1 MPDGTAGRTGRPVLS
16 YAAARAR
23 ADSDRR
29 TLGRALLHHV
39 RRRPRHPA
47 VIDAQGTLSQA
58 SLAGAA
64 LALLP
69 YLGLADDERTVGVL
83 LPAGRGGAVVNVALA
98 FAGRT
103 TVNLNHTV
111 GEAQLARMIDLAGIR
126 TVITAERYLERIE
139 RPTLPGR
146 LVLVDELLPKIPKYR
161 LALAAARALLLP
173 SSLVDKAR
181 PDDLATIIFSSGSTA
196 EPKGIMLNH
205 RQILANT
212 DAIVEHLDLSLE
224 RDVVLSPLP
233 LFHSFGQLPGL
244 WLGLVNGVT
253 VAAQADPM
261 DGAALGQLAARSH
274 ATFLISTPTFVRGYM
289 RRVTK
294 EQFATLRFAVVG
306 AEKCPADLRVAFRAQ
321 YDKPLLE
328 GYGATELGPA
338 AAVNLPERQRDGS
351 VGQPLPG
358 VEVFTVDPDTLAPLP
373 GGAEGV
379 LAVRTAACMT
389 GYLHRAELTERAF
402 LGDAYH
408 TGDMGWV
415 DGDGYLY
422 ITGRLARFAKVAGE
436 MVPLDLV
443 EELLQAYATT
453 RYGPELGVAVAAVP
467 DLRRGERLVVL
478 HTGLPGEPE
487 EWLAALDGQPNLFK
501 PRPKDFHVVP
511 AIPVLG
517 TGKRDLGGV
526 KALAARYAATS
537 PDEAGELRQFE
548 PPPL

>member
-1 MPDGTAGRTGRPVLS
+1 MSTDTATRPARPGLS

-23 ADSDRR
+23 ADADTR

-39 RRRPRHPA
+39 RRRPRQLA
-47 VIDAQGTLSQA
+47 VMDAQGALSHA

-64 LALLP
+64 LALFP
-69 YLGLADDERTVGVL
+69 HLGLAEGETTVGVL

-103 TVNLNHTV
+103 AVNLNHTV
-111 GEAQLARMIDLAGIR
+111 GEAQLARMISLAGIR

-139 RPTLPGR
+139 RPALPGR
-146 LVLVDELLPKIPKYR
+146 LVLVDQ
-161 LALAAARALLLP
+161 LLP
-173 SSLVDKAR
+173 SIPKRRMALASARAVLLPASRVDRAR
-181 PDDLATIIFSSGSTA
+181 PDDVATIIFSSGSTA
-196 EPKGIMLNH
+196 EPKGIMLTH
-205 RQILANT
+205 RQLLANT
-212 DAIVEHLDLSLE
+212 DAIMEHLDLRLE

-233 LFHSFGQLPGL
+233 LFHAFGLLPGL
-244 WLGLVNGVT
+244 WLGLVNGVA

-261 DGAALGQLAARSH
+261 DGAALGQLALRSH

-294 EQFATLRFAVVG
+294 EQFASLRFAVVG
-306 AEKCPADLRVAFRAQ
+306 AEKCPSELREAFREL
-321 YDKPLLE
+321 YDRPLLE

-373 GGAEGV
+373 TGSEGV
-379 LAVRTAACMT
+379 LAIRSASCMA
-389 GYLHRAELTERAF
+389 GYLHRADLTQAAF
-402 LGDAYH
+402 LDEAYN
-408 TGDMGWV
+408 TGDMGRV
-415 DGDGYLY
+415 DANGYLY

-443 EELLQAYATT
+443 EELLQNQVTA
-453 RYGPELGVAVAAVP
+453 RHGPELAVAVAAVP
-467 DLRRGERLVVL
+467 DARRGERLVVM
-478 HTGLPGEPE
+478 HTGVPGGPE
-487 EWLAALDGQPNLFK
+487 ELLAALDGQPNLFK
-501 PRPKDFHVVP
+501 PRPKDVFQVL

-526 KALAARYAATS
+526 KALAAQCAAM
-537 PDEAGELRQFE
+537 GEDGGEVRQFE